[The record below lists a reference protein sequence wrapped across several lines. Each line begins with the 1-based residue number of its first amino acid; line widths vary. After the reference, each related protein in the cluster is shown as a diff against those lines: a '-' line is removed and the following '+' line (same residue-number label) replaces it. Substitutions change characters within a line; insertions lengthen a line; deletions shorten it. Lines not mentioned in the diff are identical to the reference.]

1 MGCYMTSMG
10 GDGRCP
16 APSESSSHVHP
27 GKSSGRSVFPCG
39 PPCHRPCHVGDL
51 AARAFRRL
59 RPARSQYRCGRF
71 PCRLQLDAETDRASS
86 HPVSGRTGAS
96 CRRPYS
102 FEAVKEGSVQAFAP
116 RRPAPK
122 TGSALAEAS
131 SSGQRGRAPEAR
143 PPAVSRPEARCSAP
157 ASAIIAAL
165 SVQ

>member
-1 MGCYMTSMG
+1 MGCYMMCMG

-39 PPCHRPCHVGDL
+39 PSCHRPCHVGDP
-51 AARAFRRL
+51 AACSFCWLRAAYSRC
-59 RPARSQYRCGRF
+59 RCGRF
-71 PCRLQLDAETDRASS
+71 PCRPAAGCQERPGFLPPGFRPDGRLLQA
-86 HPVSGRTGAS
+86 PVLISDERE
-96 CRRPYS
+96 RR
-102 FEAVKEGSVQAFAP
+102 QALAP

-143 PPAVSRPEARCSAP
+143 PSAGSRPEARCSAP
-157 ASAIIAAL
+157 ASAIMAAL